1 MSYTKEKFVKVLN
14 GVKAP
19 AGFHYMPNGKLMN
32 DADHIAQFGYAQKK
46 ITNIDI
52 DTKDIDNLGETKNF
66 SIKSEK
72 GAIVTIFVQ
81 DNSGN
86 FYNFTSKTFTLT
98 KDALSKIEITSG
110 NYLFDITFP
119 AVGGSLKTYTF
130 NIIAET
136 AGNIKTVHAEYIE
149 VRNVDN
155 SININ
160 QSTGSRNNLVQKIIN
175 QDTAKTFTLSCVAP
189 TQYVASSLTVDGA
202 VSSSNRV
209 VVDQDITSEKFL
221 QVHDLVTGTG
231 VDTHQLVTAINPDG
245 DNVNEFQLTFADSIS
260 DGVTLTATPPFN
272 GVTPHYNVSTSGAFS
287 DATVSTGGSLTANF
301 SITITATTGR
311 TLTLIS
317 TPTTDDLCAITT
329 VNFGSAA
336 LAIEGENTSSSSV
349 FFRFPV
355 TNIANLSTGLLLDSA
370 RAGGAATGG
379 GSGGTNTTNGSRIA
393 NYRTT
398 KDLQEIFEREYY
410 NDFITSKVDDVYVA
424 GVDPVNNDVT
434 TVDRNGRIT
443 AQAGNIVFNKQQADA
458 LKSDTAVRLFAHG
471 AGSINSLT
479 GMDIKISDVT
489 ATLTQIST
497 TTSSGVSNSTT
508 IPVAEAGN
516 ISVGMT
522 MRGIGVSASAANP
535 TVVSKNVTSGAGNVV
550 VSAAQTIEN
559 GQTLFF
565 DGGSNII
572 TLAGTVQMSNM
583 PISDTTIFFDLE
595 RFLLAR

>member
-32 DADHIAQFGYAQKK
+32 DADHIAQFGYVQKK

-52 DTKDIDNLGETKNF
+52 DTKDIDNLGETKSF
-66 SIKSEK
+66 SIRSEK
-72 GAIVTIFVQ
+72 GAVVTIFIK

-86 FYNFTSKTFTLT
+86 FYNFTSKTFTST
-98 KDALSKIEITSG
+98 KDALNKIEITSG
-110 NYLFDITFP
+110 NYLFDVVFP

-149 VRNVDN
+149 VRNADN
-155 SININ
+155 SINVN
-160 QSTGSRNNLVQKIIN
+160 QSTGSKNNLVQKIIN

-287 DATVSTGGSLTANF
+287 DATVSTGGSLTTNF
-301 SITITATTGR
+301 SITITAVTGR

-336 LAIEGENTSSSSV
+336 LAIQGENTSSSSV

-355 TNIANLSTGLLLDSA
+355 TNIANLSTGLSLDSA

-410 NDFITSKVDDVYVA
+410 NDFITSQVDDVYVA
-424 GVDPVNNDVT
+424 GVDSVNNDVT
-434 TVDRNGRIT
+434 AVDRNGRTT

-471 AGSINSLT
+471 ASSINSLT
-479 GMDIKISDVT
+479 GMNIKISDVT